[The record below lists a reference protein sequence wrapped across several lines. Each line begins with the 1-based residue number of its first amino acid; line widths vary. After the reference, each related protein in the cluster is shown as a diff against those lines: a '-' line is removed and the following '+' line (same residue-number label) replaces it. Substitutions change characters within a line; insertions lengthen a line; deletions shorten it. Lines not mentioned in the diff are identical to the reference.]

1 MAAPFVAFV
10 LKNGGWALSFFT
22 AKGTMSARRAQRECS
37 YSEGVQEFG
46 GSFPNMA
53 APFVAFVLKNGGW
66 ALSFFTAKGTMS
78 ARRAQRA
85 TSLFKPTSTT

>member
-1 MAAPFVAFV
+1 
-10 LKNGGWALSFFT
+10 
-22 AKGTMSARRAQRECS
+22 MSAQRAQRECS

-53 APFVAFVLKNGGW
+53 APFVALVLKNGGW

-78 ARRAQRA
+78 ARRTQREC
-85 TSLFKPTSTT
+85 SYSEGV